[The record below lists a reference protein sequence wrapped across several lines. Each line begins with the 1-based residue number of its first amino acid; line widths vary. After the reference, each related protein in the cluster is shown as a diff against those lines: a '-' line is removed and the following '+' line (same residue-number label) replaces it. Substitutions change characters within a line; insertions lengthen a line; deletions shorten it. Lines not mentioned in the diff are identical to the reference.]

1 MRAARGAW
9 STPADIVAA
18 VQRLWDSGAI
28 LAARLEG
35 GSLFPL
41 EVKLRQPTVTAMGE
55 QFEQVRSWIG
65 LLRAASRPERGHGYA
80 LVWRDI
86 NHRQLGRNSIPV
98 AALVESEEDALRMIG
113 RCGDALR
120 FDRLAATTLAAFP
133 VLRAWVVANPL
144 KLIENADGWDRV
156 LAVLQWFVAHPRPG
170 IYLRQLDTE
179 GVDTKFIEARRGLFA
194 ELLDQVLPAEY
205 IDSAAVGLRQFES
218 RYGLLCKPT
227 QIRCRL
233 LDENHYIGGLSDLT
247 VPVAQFAAMHSNV
260 ERVFVTENEINALAF
275 PQVRSSMVVFG
286 GGYGIERLAQVDW
299 LRDREVV
306 YWGDI
311 DTHGFAILDRLRAAM
326 PHVRSLLMDE
336 PTLHAHRHLWGS
348 EDIDKRFVGELS
360 RLTDAERS
368 LFGQLRD
375 NIVGERIRLEQER
388 IGYAWAVQAIREI
401 ASDGSC
407 EPGNRLL

>member
-1 MRAARGAW
+1 MTSTRAAW

-28 LAARLEG
+28 LSARLEG
-35 GSLFPL
+35 EVFFPH
-41 EVKLRQPTVTAMGE
+41 EIKLRQPTVTAMGE
-55 QFEQVRSWIG
+55 QFELVRSWIG
-65 LLRAASRPERGHGYA
+65 ALCAASHPERGHGYM

-98 AALVESEEDALRMIG
+98 AALVESEAEALRMIG
-113 RCGDALR
+113 RGADALR
-120 FDRLAATTLAAFP
+120 FDQLAATMLEAFP
-133 VLRAWVVANPL
+133 VLRAWVMENPL
-144 KLIENADGWDRV
+144 KLIEHADGWDRII
-156 LAVLQWFVAHPRPG
+156 AVLRWFAAHPRPG

-179 GVDTKFIEARRGLFA
+179 GVDTKFIEARRSLFA
-194 ELLDQVLPAEY
+194 ELLDRVLPAEY
-205 IDSAAVGLRQFES
+205 IDSTAVGLRQFES

-233 LDENHYIGGLSDLT
+233 LDENHYISGLSDLT
-247 VPVAQFAAMHSNV
+247 VPVAQFAAMRRSV

-275 PQVRSSMVVFG
+275 PQVSSSMVVFG

-311 DTHGFAILDRLRAAM
+311 DTHGFAILDRLRASM

-336 PTLHAHRHLWGS
+336 STLHAHRDLWGS
-348 EDIDKRFVGELS
+348 EDSDKRFVGELS
-360 RLTDAERS
+360 RLTEAEQS

-375 NIVGERIRLEQER
+375 NVVGERIRLEQER
-388 IGYAWAVQAIREI
+388 IGYGWAVKAIRDMV
-401 ASDGSC
+401 SDGSC
-407 EPGNRLL
+407 EPPERLL